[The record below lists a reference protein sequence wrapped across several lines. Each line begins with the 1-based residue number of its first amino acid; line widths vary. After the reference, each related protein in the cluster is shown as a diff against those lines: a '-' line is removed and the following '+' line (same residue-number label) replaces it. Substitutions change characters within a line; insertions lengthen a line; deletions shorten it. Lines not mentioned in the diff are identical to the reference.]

1 MLVLQMPWIVKVSD
15 CLYLYFLVGGWEGIL
30 VSWLVLGIYHIPL
43 TAHGNSMDFVGGRM
57 VGGWVGVDG

>member
-1 MLVLQMPWIVKVSD
+1 M
-15 CLYLYFLVGGWEGIL
+15 GGWEGIL

-43 TAHGNSMDFVGGRM
+43 TAHGHSMDFVGGRM